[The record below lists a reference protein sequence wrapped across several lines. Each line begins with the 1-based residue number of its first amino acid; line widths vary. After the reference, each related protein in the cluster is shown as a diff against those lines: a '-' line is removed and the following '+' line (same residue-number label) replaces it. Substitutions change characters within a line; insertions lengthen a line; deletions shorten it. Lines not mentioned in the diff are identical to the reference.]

1 MGAIIINV
9 AVKQTSVQIQ
19 AHVGGFLC
27 GSGVKNLPAAQGFR
41 LHPWVGKIPWRR
53 PWQPTPVFL
62 LGKSHG
68 QRSLAGC
75 GPWGHRE
82 WTRLEGWKWLSK
94 HAQTNVVLL
103 QVHGVLMADSL
114 DRVGTMGYP
123 FGEKSCILRIKWSRS
138 VVSDSLWPH
147 RL

>member
-9 AVKQTSVQIQ
+9 AVKQNSVQIQ
-19 AHVGGFLC
+19 AHVGGFLR
-27 GSGVKNLPAAQGFR
+27 GSGVKNLPAAQGLR

-68 QRSLAGC
+68 HWRLAVC

-82 WTRLEGWKWLSK
+82 WTRLEGWK
-94 HAQTNVVLL
+94 
-103 QVHGVLMADSL
+103 
-114 DRVGTMGYP
+114 
-123 FGEKSCILRIKWSRS
+123 
-138 VVSDSLWPH
+138 
-147 RL
+147 